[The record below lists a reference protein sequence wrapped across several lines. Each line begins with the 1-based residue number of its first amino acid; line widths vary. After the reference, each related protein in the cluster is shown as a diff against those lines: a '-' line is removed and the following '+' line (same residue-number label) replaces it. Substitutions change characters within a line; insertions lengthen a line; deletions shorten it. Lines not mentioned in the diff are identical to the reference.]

1 MKKIILTSHETQG
14 LSVER
19 IFNEFQ
25 VPFYK
30 KVVQTDDL
38 KISEYTA
45 TAPDNTARVI
55 LEKLTKILDTKQ
67 KEIMVTS
74 QTLDA
79 TFSDYLKNLEQK
91 EKEKDTGRLT
101 EEFHAIAEPSVE
113 FNKDLFLMV
122 IIASVAAVI
131 GLFTNNAALVIGGML
146 LAPLIGPMT
155 AFSFNVAVA
164 DPRKIVK
171 SAVNGITLLIAAFA
185 TAALL
190 TLVVSQFVELPI
202 TDEILLRTEV
212 SFVFLAL
219 AISLGVA
226 GGIAMSSNVPG
237 ILVGVAIAAALVP
250 PSAVAGIGLAL
261 WELDIFTNSLLL
273 TIQNVIGLI
282 LGMIAVF
289 FVKKITPR
297 EYHEKEKGKRYMIIT
312 ISIFVALSIII
323 GIISFQVI
331 I

>member
-1 MKKIILTSHETQG
+1 MVQANNIEIL
-14 LSVER
+14 
-19 IFNEFQ
+19 
-25 VPFYK
+25 
-30 KVVQTDDL
+30 
-38 KISEYTA
+38 EYTVIS
-45 TAPDNTARVI
+45 PDNTARTI
-55 LEKLTKILDTKQ
+55 LEKLSELLDTRQ
-67 KEIMVTS
+67 KEIMITS

-79 TFSDYLKNLEQK
+79 SFSDYLKNLEQE

-101 EEFHAIAEPSVE
+101 EEFYAIAEPSVE
-113 FNKDLFLMV
+113 FNKDLFAMV

-155 AFSFNVAVA
+155 AFSFNIAVGQ
-164 DPRKIVK
+164 PRKIAK
-171 SAVNGITLLIAAFA
+171 AAVNGILLLVAAFA
-185 TAALL
+185 TAAIL

-219 AISLGVA
+219 AIALGIA

-250 PSAVAGIGLAL
+250 PSAVAGIGLSL

-282 LGMIAVF
+282 LGMIMVF
-289 FVKKITPR
+289 FIKKITPR
-297 EYHEKEKGKRYMIIT
+297 NYHEKEKGKRYMIIS
-312 ISIFVALSIII
+312 ISIFIALSVVL
-323 GIISFQVI
+323 GIISFQAYI
-331 I
+331 

>member
-1 MKKIILTSHETQG
+1 MKKIILTSHEPQG
-14 LSVER
+14 LSIEHV
-19 IFNEFQ
+19 FKEFK

-30 KVVQTDDL
+30 EIVQTDDL
-38 KISEYTA
+38 KIFEYTA
-45 TAPDNTARVI
+45 ISPDNTARTI
-55 LEKLTKILDTKQ
+55 LEKLSKILDTRQ
-67 KEIMVTS
+67 KEIMITS

-79 TFSDYLKNLEQK
+79 AFSDYLVNLEQQ

-101 EEFHAIAEPSVE
+101 EEFHAISEPSVE
-113 FNKDLFLMV
+113 FNKDLFAMI

-131 GLFTNNAALVIGGML
+131 GLFSNNAALVIGGML

-164 DPRKIVK
+164 QPRKMAK
-171 SAVNGITLLIAAFA
+171 AAVNGFSLLIAAFA

-190 TLVVSQFVELPI
+190 TLVVSQFIELPI
-202 TDEILLRTEV
+202 TDEILLRTET

-219 AISLGVA
+219 AIALGIA

-250 PSAVAGIGLAL
+250 PLAVAGIGLSL
-261 WELDIFTNSLLL
+261 WELDIFINSILL

-282 LGMIAVF
+282 LGMITVF

-297 EYHEKEKGKRYMIIT
+297 KYHEQAKGKQYMVIT
-312 ISIFVALSIII
+312 ISIFIALSVIV
-323 GIISFQVI
+323 GIISF
-331 I
+331 